1 MIEVTKFQT
10 NDGELFDTREDA
22 ENHIVDKMRK
32 VIDNYLTNIGLRH
45 PEISRAAQLDMIEF
59 LLPDYSQAKMFK
71 RSLNKVFE

>member
-10 NDGELFDTREDA
+10 NDGKLFDTKQAA

-32 VIDNYLTNIGLRH
+32 VIDNYLTNIGLKH

-59 LLPDYSQAKMFK
+59 LLPDYSRAKMLK
-71 RSLNKVFE
+71 QSLNKVFE